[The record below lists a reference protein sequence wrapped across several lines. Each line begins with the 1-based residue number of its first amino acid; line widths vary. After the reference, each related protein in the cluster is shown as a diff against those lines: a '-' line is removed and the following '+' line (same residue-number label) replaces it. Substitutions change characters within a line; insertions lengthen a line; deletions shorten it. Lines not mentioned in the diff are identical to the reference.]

1 MSALRSAE
9 FTIAPGIAGPLRR
22 GLAAIGAVT
31 RRRTR
36 FLLMLTALGFGVL
49 RELLQPHSWRRTVRR
64 EFRRALRQATAG
76 ALASV
81 LVTAGLVG
89 VGIVNQAL
97 FWLGEAGQ
105 EGLIGSVLVSGLI
118 RGIAPVLVGFI
129 LLGRSGMLAL
139 AEIGAMNLRGQIRAI
154 NAQGIDPF
162 LLLVFPRALALAL
175 ACFTLTAIFIAVA
188 LLTGFIADVVLQHS
202 GITFGGFLDDVLKGL
217 SMSDLVLFPIKT
229 LGIGMLVALT
239 AGLSAFQARPDDSA
253 ASLLPRGFVR
263 GVLAIILV
271 NAVLTF
277 VV

>member
-1 MSALRSAE
+1 MSEVRSADLPTVE
-9 FTIAPGIAGPLRR
+9 GIIGPLRR
-22 GLAAIGAVT
+22 GLAALGAAT
-31 RRRTR
+31 RRRTLY
-36 FLLMLTALGFGVL
+36 LLMLTALGFGVMREML
-49 RELLQPHSWRRTVRR
+49 RPHSWRRTVWL
-64 EFRRALRQATAG
+64 EFRRSLRQATAG
-76 ALASV
+76 ALVSV
-81 LVTAGLVG
+81 LVTAGLIG

-105 EGLIGSVLVSGLI
+105 ENLIGSVLVSGLI

-139 AEIGAMNLRGQIRAI
+139 AEIGAMNLRGQIRVM

-162 LLLVFPRALALAL
+162 LLLIFPRALALAV

-202 GITFGGFLDDVLKGL
+202 GINFGGFLDDVLKGL
-217 SMSDLVLFPIKT
+217 SILDLVLFPIKT
-229 LGIGMLVALT
+229 LGIGMLIALT

-263 GVLAIILV
+263 GVLAIILI

-277 VV
+277 AV